1 MPELPE
7 VQTTVDGINKVAK
20 GKKIADVWTDLA
32 VKTPSLPHH
41 HHTTKSRGFF
51 LAFKKLVI
59 GTTIKKAERRAKN
72 ILIHLSN
79 GQSIWIHMKMT
90 GHMMYGSYVFDTKS
104 KSWKPDPKEKNE
116 ALRDPFNKFL
126 HTVFTLSNGK
136 QLVLSDVRKFAKVSI
151 INTADI
157 PEILAELGPE
167 PLEKSFSAKHFS
179 ERLMKRPNRP
189 IKEVLLDQR
198 IVSGIGN
205 IYSDEMLWLAGI
217 HPLRQVFAITTT
229 EMKKL
234 YASMK
239 TVLLKGIDFGGDS
252 TSDYRDIHGNKGA
265 FQANHNAYRMT
276 GKRCKKKGCSGTIIR
291 IAFGGRGAHF
301 CPIHQK

>member
-7 VQTTVDGINKVAK
+7 VQTTVDGLNRVAR
-20 GKKIADVWTDLA
+20 GKTIIDVWTDLA
-32 VKTPSLPHH
+32 VKEPTLPHH
-41 HHTTKSRGFF
+41 HTTTKSRSFF
-51 LAFKKLVI
+51 ATFKKLVI
-59 GTTIKKAERRAKN
+59 GATIKKSERRAKN

-79 GQSIWIHMKMT
+79 KQTIWIHMKMT
-90 GHMMYGSYVFDTKS
+90 GHMMYGSYLFDTKT
-104 KSWKPDPKEKNE
+104 KTWKPDPKEKNE
-116 ALRDPFNKFL
+116 ALRDPFNKFI

-136 QLVLSDVRKFAKVSI
+136 HLVLSDMRKFAKVTVFPT
-151 INTADI
+151 NDT
-157 PEILAELGPE
+157 PLILSGLGPE
-167 PLEKSFSAKHFS
+167 PLEQTFSAKDF
-179 ERLMKRPNRP
+179 ECRLLKRPHRP
-189 IKEVLLDQR
+189 IKEVLLDQK
-198 IVSGIGN
+198 IISGIGN

-217 HPLRQVFAITTT
+217 HPLRIVSNITSA

-276 GKRCKKKGCSGTIIR
+276 GKKCNKKGCKGVIMR
-291 IAFGGRGAHF
+291 IAFAGRGAHF
-301 CPIHQK
+301 CPAHQK

>member
-7 VQTTVDGINKVAK
+7 VQTTVDGLNRVAK
-20 GKKIADVWTDLA
+20 GKKIVDVWTDLA
-32 VKTPSLPHH
+32 VKLPTLPHH
-41 HHTTKSRGFF
+41 HITIKSRSFF
-51 LAFKKLVI
+51 AAFKKLVI
-59 GTTIKKAERRAKN
+59 GATIKKAERRAKN

-90 GHMMYGSYVFDTKS
+90 GHMMYGSYVYDTKT
-104 KSWKPDPKEKNE
+104 KTWKPDPKEKND

-126 HTVFTLSNGK
+126 HTVFTLSNAK
-136 QLVLSDVRKFAKVSI
+136 QLVLSDMRKFAKVTI
-151 INTADI
+151 IATKDI
-157 PEILAELGPE
+157 PVVLSELGPE
-167 PLEKSFSAKHFS
+167 PLEKSFSAKDFRD
-179 ERLMKRPNRP
+179 RLLKRPNRP
-189 IKEVLLDQR
+189 VKEVLLDQS
-198 IVSGIGN
+198 IISGIGN

-217 HPLRQVFAITTT
+217 HPLRKVSDIRST

-239 TVLLKGIDFGGDS
+239 LVLLKGIDFGGDS

-276 GKRCKKKGCSGTIIR
+276 GKKCKKKGCTGSIVR

-301 CPIHQK
+301 CPVHQK